1 MTPNQKPPEKRLLP
15 RRIFRLIRR
24 RLFLIIGVCL
34 APFVLMFGSFA
45 YVMFV
50 PHPSVP
56 ETPLAYM
63 EFTNRYPEH
72 IAGLPSSASNIYLAS
87 SSVGLGGRAHLY
99 RFDAPVADCI
109 QFGER
114 LIADNG
120 LSPAEIEVFHFPLR
134 TDFTVNP
141 DAVDMAFLR
150 AYGLGGIQWFDV
162 ETISRGFS
170 GFGPPHGLAYFWI
183 DAIRGRVYYY
193 WTT

>member
-1 MTPNQKPPEKRLLP
+1 MTPNQKPPEKRILP

-45 YVMFV
+45 YVIYVMSV

-87 SSVGLGGRAHLY
+87 SSVGLGG
-99 RFDAPVADCI
+99 
-109 QFGER
+109 ER
-114 LIADNG
+114 
-120 LSPAEIEVFHFPLR
+120 
-134 TDFTVNP
+134 TFTVSTP
-141 DAVDMAFLR
+141 RLPTV
-150 AYGLGGIQWFDV
+150 
-162 ETISRGFS
+162 SS
-170 GFGPPHGLAYFWI
+170 LAS
-183 DAIRGRVYYY
+183 D
-193 WTT
+193 